1 MKKFIIVLFFC
12 LLINPAFAV
21 SSITLQNTDTYKV
34 LEVLKILAVNQ
45 NHTIVGL
52 TQNSITLSMPTTI
65 MENTLYG
72 TQLSGNPQKICYI
85 TVLPS
90 GNSVI
95 VQLTEKMVS
104 NAGTIYQQVTDYNV
118 DEYAYISALNSM
130 FNPRYSYGFSYMKH
144 RKYIQIATIFDNE
157 IIYSDNQNVLK
168 VGDKIID
175 VKPFGL
181 SVFKSYNFRIDE
193 NSPNEIILVVKN
205 DNDLEPREVKIKK
218 NCIKPQY

>member
-1 MKKFIIVLFFC
+1 MKKIIILLFFF

-21 SSITLQNTDTYKV
+21 SNITLKNTDINKV
-34 LEVLKILAVNQ
+34 LATLQLLAIKQ
-45 NHTIVGL
+45 NHTIIAL
-52 TQNSITLSMPTTI
+52 TQNSISLSIPTTV
-65 MENTLYG
+65 MENVLYS
-72 TQLSGNPQKICYI
+72 TQLSGNPLKTCYI
-85 TVLPS
+85 TVYQI
-90 GNSVI
+90 GTDVI
-95 VQLTEKMVS
+95 AQLTEKMVS

-118 DEYAYISALNSM
+118 DEYSYVSALNSM

-168 VGDKIID
+168 VGDKIIN

-193 NSPNEIILVVKN
+193 NFPNEIILVVKN